1 MRYGLYI
8 RNRASAPNSFLL
20 PIVVLTPLEPLLMWS
35 LRILCPTVLAL
46 FMANSVAQ
54 ADVKL
59 PAIIGDNMV
68 LQQGN
73 ELPFWGWAEPG
84 EQVIVTVGGKPVMTT
99 AGPDG
104 RWSLRLPPISKFG
117 AVDVTV
123 AGKNAITL
131 KNVIVG
137 DVWICSGQS
146 NMQWRVLESTGAKEE
161 IAAAKFPSIRLFQ
174 VERQTAL
181 EPQADVSGRWVECSP
196 ESVGEFSAVGYFF
209 GSELHRRLNNRPM
222 GLIEAAYGGCGAES
236 WVSDATLKA
245 DPIYA
250 QLLEKTAQ
258 DNKDPSRANTP
269 NRATVLYNGVIAPLQ
284 PFAIKGAVWYQGEQ
298 NATRAHQ
305 YRTLFPAMIED
316 WRRTWGQGDFP
327 FLFVQLPNYIPD
339 KSKPDHPAEPEASAW
354 AELRDA
360 QRQALLAPNTGMAV
374 TIDLG
379 DPREIHPKNKQ
390 EVGRRL
396 ARQALSVAYGQSLL
410 SAGPLYRSIT
420 IAGNE
425 AHLQFYHVGSGLVAR
440 GGELKGFAIAGA
452 DQKFVWAKATIVG
465 SKIVVSSD
473 QVPQP
478 VAVRYAWADN
488 PDCNLYNKEGYPAS
502 PFRTDDWPGITF
514 NVQK

>member
-1 MRYGLYI
+1 M
-8 RNRASAPNSFLL
+8 
-20 PIVVLTPLEPLLMWS
+20 VVFTPLESSLMWS

-46 FMANSVAQ
+46 FILNSVAH

-68 LQQGN
+68 LQLGN
-73 ELPFWGWAEPG
+73 ELPFWGWAEAG
-84 EQVIVTVGGKPVMTT
+84 EQVTVTVGGKPVMAT
-99 AGPDG
+99 AGADG
-104 RWSLRLPPISKFG
+104 RWALRVPPISKVG
-117 AVDVTV
+117 AIDVTV
-123 AGKNAITL
+123 AGKNSIAL

-161 IAAAKFPSIRLFQ
+161 IAAAKYPAIRLFQ

-360 QRQALLAPNTGMAV
+360 QRQTLLAPNTGMAV

-379 DPREIHPKNKQ
+379 DPREIHPKNKH

-420 IAGNE
+420 IAGHE

-440 GGELKGFAIAGA
+440 GGDLKGFAIAGA

>member
-1 MRYGLYI
+1 
-8 RNRASAPNSFLL
+8 
-20 PIVVLTPLEPLLMWS
+20 MWS
-35 LRILCPTVLAL
+35 LRTISLTVLAL
-46 FMANSVAQ
+46 FAANSVGH

-68 LQQGN
+68 LQQGY
-73 ELPFWGWAEPG
+73 ELPFWGWAEAG
-84 EQVIVTVGGKPVMTT
+84 EQVTVTVGGKPVMAT
-99 AGPDG
+99 AGADG
-104 RWSLRLPPISKFG
+104 RWALRAPAVSKLG
-117 AVDVTV
+117 PVEVVV
-123 AGKNAITL
+123 AGKNSITL

-146 NMQWRVLESTGAKEE
+146 NMQWRLLESIGAKEE

-181 EPQADVSGRWVECSP
+181 EPQTDVSGRWVECSP

-245 DPIYA
+245 DPVYA

-284 PFAIKGAVWYQGEQ
+284 PFAIKGAIWYQGEQ

-305 YRTLFPAMIED
+305 YRTLFPALIED

-396 ARQALSVAYGQSLL
+396 ARQALSVAYGNSLL
-410 SAGPLYRSIT
+410 SSGPLYRSMT

-425 AHLQFYHVGSGLVAR
+425 VHLQFYHVGSGLMAR
-440 GGELKGFAIAGA
+440 GGDLKGFAIAGA

-465 SKIVVSSD
+465 NKIVVTSD
-473 QVPQP
+473 QIPHP

-488 PDCNLYNKEGYPAS
+488 PECNLYNKEGYPAS